1 MTQATADQDAKAI
14 KDAINGFEG
23 QPTNLDKLNQ
33 AISDGTSA
41 QAGSKYANSSDD
53 SKAALDQL
61 LRQVK
66 QPRPRV
72 A

>member
-1 MTQATADQDAKAI
+1 MPQAI
-14 KDAINGFEG
+14 EDAINGLKG
-23 QPTNLDKLNQ
+23 QTTKLDKLNQ

-41 QAGSKYANSSDD
+41 QAGSKYANSSAE
-53 SKAALDQL
+53 SKGALDQAIM
-61 LRQVK
+61 QVK